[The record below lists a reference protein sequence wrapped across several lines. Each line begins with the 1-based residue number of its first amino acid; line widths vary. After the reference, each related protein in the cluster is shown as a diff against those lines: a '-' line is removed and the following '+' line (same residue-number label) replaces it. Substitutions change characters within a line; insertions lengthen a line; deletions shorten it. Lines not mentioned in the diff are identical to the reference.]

1 MHLQDLHFQLNFP
14 CFHGNAT
21 GSDDDGG
28 GGDDGDVDEIIIIQM
43 CGGAGGWGGVGWDS
57 NVTCTSTHM

>member
-1 MHLQDLHFQLNFP
+1 MQMHLQDLHFQLNFP

-28 GGDDGDVDEIIIIQM
+28 GGDAGDVDER
-43 CGGAGGWGGVGWDS
+43 
-57 NVTCTSTHM
+57 